1 VPDSRGH
8 DLDEMSPDTV
18 ARQKAAAA
26 VGAASGKDKEQ
37 SA

>member
-1 VPDSRGH
+1 V
-8 DLDEMSPDTV
+8 TV

-26 VGAASGKDKEQ
+26 VGAGAGKAKEQ